1 MMLFITYNDT
11 GIVEC
16 CELICGTPLAPTNIP
31 EDFSFSLV
39 WNCYGISSY
48 DSQTGKLVKTTD
60 ATNPKDYI
68 TYYQLTDE
76 DKEYIYN
83 LLVSLDVKSYPD
95 IYDPKSG
102 VSEPP
107 MTLILTVRENGE
119 NGEVKTITAENI
131 SLSFV
136 SEDEKGQQFL
146 SVCEEICKR
155 LITTD
160 EWKALPAYEK
170 LYE

>member
-1 MMLFITYNDT
+1 M
-11 GIVEC
+11 
-16 CELICGTPLAPTNIP
+16 
-31 EDFSFSLV
+31 
-39 WNCYGISSY
+39 
-48 DSQTGKLVKTTD
+48 KTTD
-60 ATNPKDYI
+60 ATNPEDYI

-76 DKEYIYN
+76 DKECIYN

-107 MTLILTVRENGE
+107 MTLMLTVRG

-155 LITTD
+155 LTATD

>member
-1 MMLFITYNDT
+1 MIIPFSYNHTPLPNPYWYNTFYFNKRKAIDFFITYNDN

-83 LLVSLDVKSYPD
+83 LPVW
-95 IYDPKSG
+95 
-102 VSEPP
+102 
-107 MTLILTVRENGE
+107 
-119 NGEVKTITAENI
+119 
-131 SLSFV
+131 LS
-136 SEDEKGQQFL
+136 
-146 SVCEEICKR
+146 
-155 LITTD
+155 
-160 EWKALPAYEK
+160 
-170 LYE
+170 